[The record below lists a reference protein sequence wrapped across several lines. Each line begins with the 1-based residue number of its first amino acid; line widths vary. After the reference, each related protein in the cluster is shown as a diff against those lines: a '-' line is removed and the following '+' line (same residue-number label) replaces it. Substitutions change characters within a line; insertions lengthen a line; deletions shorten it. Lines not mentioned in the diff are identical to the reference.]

1 MKEQE
6 KMNKGNENNDPLD
19 ASCDGEAIISPSPL
33 LGGIKNLIDRRTL
46 ALETHMRTPRTIRE
60 QSDKRQFP
68 RLLCNVKA
76 ERCSTSDDVSTGT
89 NHKLRRRGAVAQSS
103 CRQKACF
110 ASDLCGDGCHEE
122 IRNRR
127 GAALESGRRE
137 CPLAY

>member
-110 ASDLCGDGCHEE
+110 ASG
-122 IRNRR
+122 RNTTRFMH
-127 GAALESGRRE
+127 LQV
-137 CPLAY
+137 